1 MQCFLRCC
9 IIHVNEKKETC
20 ITNKKEKKNYEKNE
34 NYSLR
39 SGTVDNGVH
48 TAVV

>member
-1 MQCFLRCC
+1 MFSPVLHYTCER
-9 IIHVNEKKETC
+9 EKKETC

>member
-1 MQCFLRCC
+1 MFSPMLHYTCER
-9 IIHVNEKKETC
+9 EKTC

>member
-1 MQCFLRCC
+1 MQYFLRCC
-9 IIHVNEKKETC
+9 IIHVNEKKTC